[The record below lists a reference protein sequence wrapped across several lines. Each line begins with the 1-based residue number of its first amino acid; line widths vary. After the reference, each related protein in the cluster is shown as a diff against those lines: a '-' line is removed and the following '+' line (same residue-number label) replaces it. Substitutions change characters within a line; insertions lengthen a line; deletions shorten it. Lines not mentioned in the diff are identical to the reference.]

1 MLKWRKQDDLDNY
14 CLPLIPGKMKEHLTR
29 TRLIKNYRNMM
40 LISRGLWEIGLVKLS
55 SFYKR
60 NYKSEDN

>member
-1 MLKWRKQDDLDNY
+1 MDNY
-14 CLPLIPGKMKEHLTR
+14 CLPVILAKMKEHLT
-29 TRLIKNYRNMM
+29 TTLLIKNYRNMM
-40 LISRGLWEIGLVKLS
+40 LISRGLWEISLVKLS